1 VLLVFTRPDDAA
13 NPTKTYAVPVGYV
26 QGGDFTFLTDEIFF
40 YDDPHKTFSYWGP
53 QIWQAIDG
61 HKAILGMNERQV
73 QMALGQI
80 SSPHGDT
87 IGDRMVEFDDQ
98 GHPKDVTFEHGKA
111 TEIKDVS
118 K

>member
-1 VLLVFTRPDDAA
+1 MTGKPVSS
-13 NPTKTYAVPVGYV
+13 AVTMNR
-26 QGGDFTFLTDEIFF
+26 D
-40 YDDPHKTFSYWGP
+40 
-53 QIWQAIDG
+53 QIWQAIDE

-87 IGDRMVEFDDQ
+87 IGDRVVEFDDQ
-98 GHPKDVTFEHGKA
+98 GKPKMITFEHGKA
-111 TEIKDVS
+111 TEIKD